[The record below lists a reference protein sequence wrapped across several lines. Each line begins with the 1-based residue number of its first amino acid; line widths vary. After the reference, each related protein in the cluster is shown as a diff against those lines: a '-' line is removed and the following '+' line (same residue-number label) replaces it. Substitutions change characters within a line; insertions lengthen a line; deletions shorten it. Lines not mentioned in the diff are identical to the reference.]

1 MLALG
6 VAACG
11 DDVEIVQPTPEPPPP
26 PPPVEATMAP
36 ASASV
41 AVGNSVVFAVNAS
54 GGVAGDAASWTCAS
68 SNTGIATVTSTSA
81 GCSATG
87 VAAGDVTI
95 TASVTKSGETVNVGA
110 QLTVTSDDRAAAPG
124 GGSGLH
130 PDPEY
135 RSGAGASS
143 DVSGLNGRVSVQ
155 VGVERGDQELEELSL
170 APRWRGGRIP
180 VLWGRH
186 GHGDDVARGGGCRA
200 GCASYF
206 TLSFD
211 SDDYDRDTGVPV
223 YMNGEHTISAEL
235 EIGVT
240 MADGM
245 HGHETISS
253 NAIDRRVQEQTT
265 SSQLR

>member
-1 MLALG
+1 MMKLNRSALMAGILALG

-26 PPPVEATMAP
+26 PPPVTATMAP

-110 QLTVTSDDRAAAPG
+110 QLTVTSDEEPAAPPG
-124 GGSGLH
+124 
-130 PDPEY
+130 DPAFVLV
-135 RSGAGASS
+135 AGIAGEDDT
-143 DVSGLNGRVSVQ
+143 DVSGLKKRVSVT
-155 VGVERGDQELEELSL
+155 VGVERGDQDARGVV
-170 APRWRGGRIP
+170 APR
-180 VLWGRH
+180 
-186 GHGDDVARGGGCRA
+186 
-200 GCASYF
+200 
-206 TLSFD
+206 
-211 SDDYDRDTGVPV
+211 
-223 YMNGEHTISAEL
+223 
-235 EIGVT
+235 
-240 MADGM
+240 
-245 HGHETISS
+245 
-253 NAIDRRVQEQTT
+253 
-265 SSQLR
+265 

>member
-1 MLALG
+1 MAGLLALG

-54 GGVAGDAASWTCAS
+54 GGVAGEAASWTCAS

-110 QLTVTSDDRAAAPG
+110 QLTVTSDEEPAAPPG
-124 GGSGLH
+124 
-130 PDPEY
+130 DPAFILIK
-135 RSGAGASS
+135 SINDGASP
-143 DVSGLNGRVSVQ
+143 VSGRVTVT

-170 APRWRGGRIP
+170 LVDGT
-180 VLWGRH
+180 V
-186 GHGDDVARGGGCRA
+186 VSSQSFGGGMDMGMA
-200 GCASYF
+200 PPN
-206 TLSFD
+206 D
-211 SDDYDRDTGVPV
+211 EP
-223 YMNGEHTISAEL
+223 AEQAVHDCHAVVRL
-235 EIGVT
+235 ARI
-240 MADGM
+240 
-245 HGHETISS
+245 
-253 NAIDRRVQEQTT
+253 
-265 SSQLR
+265 